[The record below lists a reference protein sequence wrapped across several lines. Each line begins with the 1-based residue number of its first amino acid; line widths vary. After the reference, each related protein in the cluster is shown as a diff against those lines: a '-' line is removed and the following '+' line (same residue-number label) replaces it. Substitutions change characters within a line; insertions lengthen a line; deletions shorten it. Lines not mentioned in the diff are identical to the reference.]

1 MHALSLYFSH
11 WVVVVQSAHFF
22 YDTQVI
28 FPHFGGDP
36 KRVSTRKNV
45 LCSSVHLPTVAAHK
59 VPDKRGSI
67 LKLRGRDASP
77 AVVGEDVIC
86 RNVLTLTEK
95 LSEHSHDFLSVHI

>member
-1 MHALSLYFSH
+1 MPCLYISVIGLLLFRALISFMTLRSFSH
-11 WVVVVQSAHFF
+11 ILEGIQKG
-22 YDTQVI
+22 
-28 FPHFGGDP
+28 FPQEKCP
-36 KRVSTRKNV
+36 
-45 LCSSVHLPTVAAHK
+45 LLISVHLPPVAAHK

-86 RNVLTLTEK
+86 RKVLTLTEK